1 VRLAYL
7 CFDFGIP
14 VLGTKGASVH
24 LRETVDALR
33 GLGHTVQVYSPG
45 QGLEK
50 TEVQW
55 DDWCATPLS
64 GFASDV
70 VGLLA
75 SEDLAQCKRLSRE
88 LRTLLFAEYS
98 QRVLLPAL
106 TAFRPDVIYER
117 YSLLAYAG
125 AELARRLGVPLLL
138 EVNAP
143 LTLEQARYRELV
155 LKRTAEEVER
165 KILNTAD
172 ALIVVS
178 KALADHARSFGV
190 RPDRI
195 TVLPNG
201 VNPERF
207 NPGVSGEDVR
217 ARYNL
222 DGKRVL
228 GFVGTLKPWHDLET
242 LVAAVRLLI
251 KKDKRVHLLVVGDGS
266 GADRLQS
273 LEEDHI
279 TLTGSVSY
287 EEVPRFMAAMD
298 VIAVPYPAGGEPYFS
313 PLKLFEAMA
322 MAKPAV
328 GARVGQVA
336 EVLVH
341 GETGL
346 LYEPGCPADLAN
358 QASRFF
364 EHPASRIAMGA
375 AARRDV
381 LANRIWERNARQIGA
396 IAGSLANAS
405 GVG

>member
-1 VRLAYL
+1 MRLAYL

-14 VLGTKGASVH
+14 VLGTKGAAVH

-33 GLGHTVQVYSPG
+33 RLGHTVQVYSPD
-45 QGLEK
+45 QGLEE
-50 TEVQW
+50 TGVQW
-55 DDWCATPLS
+55 DDWCATPLR

-70 VGLLA
+70 VGLLTH
-75 SEDLAQCKRLSRE
+75 EDLAQGKRLSRE
-88 LRTLLFAEYS
+88 LRALLFAEYS
-98 QRVLLPAL
+98 QRILLPAL
-106 TAFRPDVIYER
+106 TAFKPDVIYER

-125 AELARRLGVPLLL
+125 AELAHRLGVPLLL

-155 LKRTAEEVER
+155 LKRTAEGVEC
-165 KILNTAD
+165 KVLNRAD

-201 VNPERF
+201 VNPARF

-217 ARYNL
+217 ARYHL
-222 DGKRVL
+222 EGKRVV

-242 LVAAVRLLI
+242 LVAAVRLLVRE
-251 KKDKRVHLLVVGDGS
+251 DNRVHLLVVGDGS
-266 GADRLQS
+266 GADKLRA
-273 LEEDHI
+273 LEEDYI
-279 TLTGSVSY
+279 TLTGSVPY

-328 GARVGQVA
+328 GARIGQIE

-341 GETGL
+341 GQTGL
-346 LYEPGCPADLAN
+346 LYEAGCPADLAN
-358 QASRFF
+358 QASRIF
-364 EHPASRIAMGA
+364 EHPDWTVAMGA

-381 LANRIWERNARQIGA
+381 LSTRIWEHNARQIGT
-396 IAGSLANAS
+396 IAESLATVS
-405 GVG
+405 GVV